1 MGNYKLVLA
10 YEGTNY
16 HGFQRQPHLPTVQG
30 ELEEALERVASPTSP
45 LYAAGRTDAGVH
57 AKGQVVNFHGT
68 LRLEPAAL
76 PRALNALLPPD
87 IVVVSCQEME
97 EGFHA
102 RRSAQSREYAYYF
115 HVGGSP
121 SPFYRRYTFHVDGEL
136 DLRSM
141 EEALQI
147 IIGEHDFASFCR
159 HEEGK
164 STVRKVMAA
173 GLERRGELLAVRV
186 RANAFAWMMMRML
199 CGSLLEVGRGK
210 WSPERFRAVMAARDN
225 AGCAPALPP
234 QGLFLEKVTY

>member
-16 HGFQRQPHLPTVQG
+16 RGFQKQPHLPTVQG
-30 ELEEALERVASPTSP
+30 ALEEALERVAMLASP

-57 AKGQVVNFHGT
+57 AKGQVVNFHGA

-87 IVVVSCQEME
+87 IVVVSCREVGE
-97 EGFHA
+97 DFHA
-102 RRSAQSREYAYYF
+102 RRSARSREYAYYF
-115 HVGGSP
+115 HVGGPP
-121 SPFYRRYTFHVDGEL
+121 SPFYRRYSLHVGGEL

-141 EEALQI
+141 ADALQA

-159 HEEGK
+159 HEEGR
-164 STVRKVMAA
+164 STIREVLEAE
-173 GLERRGELLAVRV
+173 LERRGELLAVRV

-210 WSPERFRAVMAARDN
+210 WSPDRFRDVLEARDN

-234 QGLFLEKVTY
+234 HGLFLERVVY